1 MEKECEKIEEDVDK
15 TDPPAIINSG
25 HPKIKTQV
33 DTSCNLLWIESVL
46 LLLFFAV
53 IIKHNIHQVCWHFC
67 VTCKVSPVIHPALSQ
82 QEKLFLANREK
93 DKGNEAFRAK
103 DYEEAV
109 TYYSRSGCLN
119 NSFIAES
126 T

>member
-1 MEKECEKIEEDVDK
+1 M
-15 TDPPAIINSG
+15 
-25 HPKIKTQV
+25 
-33 DTSCNLLWIESVL
+33 
-46 LLLFFAV
+46 
-53 IIKHNIHQVCWHFC
+53 
-67 VTCKVSPVIHPALSQ
+67 IHPVLSQ

-109 TYYSRSGCLN
+109 TYYSRSGSLN